1 MTPSARALGRGLLG
15 VLLLVLAWWVFTAVA
30 GRTDPMAAAM
40 RPDRVPGAL
49 AELWG
54 RGALLPGLATSL
66 GRLAAGVALAVLVG
80 VPLGAM
86 VGASRW
92 VRETT
97 APGIQFLRMVSPLS
111 WAPVAVAAFGIGAAP
126 VVFIVAA
133 AGTWPV
139 VLNTAHGI
147 RSLPPSWGAV
157 ARTLGASRGE
167 LLRSVVWPGVRPQVL
182 TGIRLALGI
191 AWVVLV
197 PAEMLGVRSGL
208 GYEILN
214 ARDRLAYDEML
225 VVILLIGAVGTLVD
239 LAAQRLLSGAWVPA
253 RRRARAGRTVAGG
266 GAHAAR
272 DGAGQTGAA
281 RDGDLTVRPA

>member
-1 MTPSARALGRGLLG
+1 MSTVSAVTAGETTPTPAERARARSHSSSSAWWRGLLG
-15 VLLLVLAWWVFTAVA
+15 AVLLVVAWWVLTAVA
-30 GRTDPMAAAM
+30 GRTDALAAAM
-40 RPDRVPGAL
+40 RPDRMPAAFSSL
-49 AELWG
+49 MA
-54 RGALLPGLATSL
+54 RDALLPGLLASL
-66 GRLAAGVALAVLVG
+66 GRLAGGLGLAVVIG
-80 VPLGAM
+80 VPLGAA

-92 VRETT
+92 FRETA

-111 WAPVAVAAFGIGAAP
+111 WAPVAVALFGIGAAP

-133 AGTWPV
+133 AATWPI
-139 VLNTAHGI
+139 VLNTAQGV
-147 RSLPPSWGAV
+147 RTLPPRWMAA

-167 LLRSVVWPGVRPQVL
+167 LLRAVVWPGVRPAVL

-225 VVILLIGAVGTLVD
+225 AVILVIGLVGTLVD
-239 LAAQRLLSGAWVPA
+239 LAAQHLLRE
-253 RRRARAGRTVAGG
+253 RR
-266 GAHAAR
+266 
-272 DGAGQTGAA
+272 
-281 RDGDLTVRPA
+281 

>member
-1 MTPSARALGRGLLG
+1 MTTRTRTLGRGLLG
-15 VLLLVLAWWVFTAVA
+15 VVLLLLAWWAFTAVA

-40 RPDRVPGAL
+40 RPERMPAAL
-49 AELWG
+49 GELTD
-54 RGALLPGLATSL
+54 RGALLPGLAASL
-66 GRLAAGVALAVLVG
+66 WRLLLGLALAVVIG
-80 VPLGAM
+80 VP
-86 VGASRW
+86 VGAVVGSSRW
-92 VRETT
+92 ARETA

-126 VVFIVAA
+126 VVFIVTAA
-133 AGTWPV
+133 AVWPI

-147 RSLPPSWGAV
+147 RTLPPSWTAA

-167 LLRSVVWPGVRPQVL
+167 LLRTVVWPGIRPQVL
-182 TGIRLALGI
+182 NGIRLALGI

-225 VVILLIGAVGTLVD
+225 VVILLIGLVGMLVD
-239 LAAQRLLSGAWVPA
+239 LAAQRLL
-253 RRRARAGRTVAGG
+253 GG
-266 GAHAAR
+266 SSA
-272 DGAGQTGAA
+272 
-281 RDGDLTVRPA
+281 